1 MCVLGVRGQTAAG
14 PKAGSTSHPVVALVV
29 VGVAATVGMRVT
41 KKPGD
46 GGALAKDAPVALAF
60 APGDVTYV
68 EAQPLARW
76 LPVSGTLQPVRQAI
90 VKAKVAGDVL
100 QVTVRE
106 GETVKTG
113 QLLARI
119 DTNDLEAKY
128 VDRVGAL
135 ESAKAQLALAEKT
148 RAMNVRLLN
157 DKFISQNAFDN
168 TESSFNVAKGSVKSA
183 EAQLQ
188 LAQNALKD
196 ASAYSPLAGIV
207 AKKHVQPGEKVAI
220 EAPLITVVDLKDL
233 EVQAMV
239 PAIDVPE
246 LRIGMPVEFAVD
258 GFGEP
263 RFTGRVERINPSTEP
278 GTRAILVYVGL
289 PNLDLALRSGMF
301 ATGRIALAASAP
313 TPTLPVT
320 AVRTEA
326 GQNFVWTI
334 DKGKLARR
342 MVALGRRDEVSGRVE
357 VKTKLPAGVPIIAA
371 KLDNLKDGLPA
382 IVKAP
387 SSSQNAE
394 SGKARSAS

>member
-1 MCVLGVRGQTAAG
+1 MAFGITRRRVIMA
-14 PKAGSTSHPVVALVV
+14 VVALVV

>member
-1 MCVLGVRGQTAAG
+1 
-14 PKAGSTSHPVVALVV
+14 
-29 VGVAATVGMRVT
+29 
-41 KKPGD
+41 
-46 GGALAKDAPVALAF
+46 
-60 APGDVTYV
+60 
-68 EAQPLARW
+68 
-76 LPVSGTLQPVRQAI
+76 
-90 VKAKVAGDVL
+90 
-100 QVTVRE
+100 
-106 GETVKTG
+106 
-113 QLLARI
+113 
-119 DTNDLEAKY
+119 
-128 VDRVGAL
+128 
-135 ESAKAQLALAEKT
+135 
-148 RAMNVRLLN
+148 MNVRLLN

-258 GFGEP
+258 GFGER